1 MFSLFCAILKTVFQY
16 ILDGRKKIENLINI
30 NQIGVIPAVPSTNY
44 FCIYVQYNN
53 FIGRELEMLVRI
65 LQ

>member
-1 MFSLFCAILKTVFQY
+1 MFSLFCASLKEVFQY
-16 ILDGRKKIENLINI
+16 ILDGRKKIETLINI
-30 NQIGVIPAVPSTNY
+30 NQVGVIPAVPSTNF
-44 FCIYVQYNN
+44 FCIYAKYNN